1 MISWLVC
8 AAVAISQLG
17 RRQKDD
23 PMPGGRGH
31 NARQMMSLG
40 DPVID
45 WVKLASGLGV
55 EAARADS
62 VRTLDDLVRTGI
74 SRQGPFLIEAVL

>member
-1 MISWLVC
+1 
-8 AAVAISQLG
+8 
-17 RRQKDD
+17 
-23 PMPGGRGH
+23 
-31 NARQMMSLG
+31 MMSLS